1 MHEFYRTCKVDGC
14 VDWRGVRARQ
24 RARRAEVGWLNG
36 LGTSRFD
43 DPRTEV
49 SVCERE
55 TIGKTKCKLL
65 GSEIVTELE
74 VSQFC

>member
-1 MHEFYRTCKVDGC
+1 MT
-14 VDWRGVRARQ
+14 
-24 RARRAEVGWLNG
+24 
-36 LGTSRFD
+36 
-43 DPRTEV
+43 PRTEV

-74 VSQFC
+74 VSQFFLGKLENGTWVCGVGEVFGWPGSEKFGRKWAAEWRRN